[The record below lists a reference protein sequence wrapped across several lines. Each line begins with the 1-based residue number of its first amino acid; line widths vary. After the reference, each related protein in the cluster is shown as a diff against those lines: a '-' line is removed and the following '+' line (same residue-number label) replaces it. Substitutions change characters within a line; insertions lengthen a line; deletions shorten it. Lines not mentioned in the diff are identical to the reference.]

1 VINTFFRE
9 DIVME
14 IKEWARFQEL
24 ILKSQLN
31 AVRAFLR
38 EAGEE
43 VEETPRE
50 RGPSQISIAY
60 SILTEANEPL
70 HMSEILKRAK
80 ERFGMDIDR
89 ESITSSIIKK
99 VLRGKMFKR
108 TGRNTYAI
116 LDDPPDPGGAD

>member
-1 VINTFFRE
+1 VINTLFRK
-9 DIVME
+9 DLAME
-14 IKEWARFQEL
+14 INEWAKFQEL

-43 VEETPRE
+43 VEETPRAK
-50 RGPSQISIAY
+50 GPSQISIAY
-60 SILTEANEPL
+60 NILKEANGPL

-99 VLRGKMFKR
+99 VHRQKMFQR

-116 LDDPPDPGGAD
+116 LDDPPDAGGAD

>member
-1 VINTFFRE
+1 MINTLFRK
-9 DIVME
+9 DLVMD
-14 IKEWARFQEL
+14 IKEWAKFQEFT
-24 ILKSQLN
+24 LKSQLN

-38 EAGEE
+38 EMGEE
-43 VEETPRE
+43 VEEAPHDK
-50 RGPSQISIAY
+50 GPSQISIAY
-60 SILTEANEPL
+60 DILKEANEPL

-99 VLRGKMFKR
+99 VHRGKMFQR

-116 LDDPPDPGGAD
+116 MEAPPDPGGAD

>member
-1 VINTFFRE
+1 VVNTFSNE
-9 DIVME
+9 EIIVE
-14 IKEWARFQEL
+14 IIEWAKYQEV
-24 ILKSQLN
+24 ILKYQLN

-50 RGPSQISIAY
+50 KGPSQISIAY
-60 SILTEANEPL
+60 NILKEANEPL

-89 ESITSSIIKK
+89 ESITSAIIKK
-99 VLRGKMFKR
+99 VHRGKMFQR
-108 TGRNTYAI
+108 TGRNTYAV
-116 LDDPPDPGGAD
+116 LSAPPDPGGAD

>member
-1 VINTFFRE
+1 
-9 DIVME
+9 ME
-14 IKEWARFQEL
+14 IREWARFQEL
-24 ILKSQLN
+24 ILKYQLN

-50 RGPSQISIAY
+50 KGPSQISIAY
-60 SILTEANEPL
+60 NILKEANEPL

-89 ESITSSIIKK
+89 ESITSAIIKK
-99 VLRGKMFKR
+99 VHRGKMFQR

-116 LDDPPDPGGAD
+116 LEDPPDTGGAD

>member
-1 VINTFFRE
+1 VINTLFRK
-9 DIVME
+9 DLIME
-14 IKEWARFQEL
+14 IREWARFQEL
-24 ILKSQLN
+24 ILKYQLN

-50 RGPSQISIAY
+50 KGPSQISIAY
-60 SILTEANEPL
+60 NILKEANEPL

-99 VLRGKMFKR
+99 VHRGKMFQR

-116 LDDPPDPGGAD
+116 LEAPPDTGGAD